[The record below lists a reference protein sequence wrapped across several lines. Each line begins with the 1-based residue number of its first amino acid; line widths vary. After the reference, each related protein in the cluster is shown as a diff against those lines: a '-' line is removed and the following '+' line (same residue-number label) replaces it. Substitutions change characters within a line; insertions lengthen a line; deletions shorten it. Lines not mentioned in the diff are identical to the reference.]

1 MRRTAANTAQ
11 YAPLSRL
18 FVAVRTPSPTQS
30 RRRRGRCVGDH
41 ADGPYKLAPPAARSP
56 MIVRKEPARRVAGP
70 RARPAV
76 NSRSRSA
83 TSDREWNPS
92 DLPLV
97 VRAGRF

>member
-41 ADGPYKLAPPAARSP
+41 ADGPYKTGAPGSQEPHDRSKGTRP
-56 MIVRKEPARRVAGP
+56 PRRWPTSQTSGEQQVTVRYLGP
-70 RARPAV
+70 
-76 NSRSRSA
+76 
-83 TSDREWNPS
+83 
-92 DLPLV
+92 
-97 VRAGRF
+97 